1 MIDHSVTL
9 SLDELKALPKR
20 EYIATHTCMQGWSA
34 TSKWA
39 GTHLKD
45 ILALLGPK
53 PESAN
58 YVMITSHGLAQ
69 EMIDHRPREPFYAVI
84 DLATLD
90 EEDTVLSYER
100 NGNPL
105 EVHLG
110 APARLRV
117 ESNHGYKMVK
127 WVKSIEW
134 IEDYT
139 IYGDGRGGTRED
151 SALQAF
157 NGRI

>member
-1 MIDHSVTL
+1 NSYTEKDISQFHWTNGLPPTEDESPEWLEAHENNWSDWSLHVGGDMIDHSVTL

-90 EEDTVLSYER
+90 EEDTVLS
-100 NGNPL
+100 
-105 EVHLG
+105 
-110 APARLRV
+110 
-117 ESNHGYKMVK
+117 
-127 WVKSIEW
+127 
-134 IEDYT
+134 
-139 IYGDGRGGTRED
+139 
-151 SALQAF
+151 
-157 NGRI
+157 